1 MDYRIEQLRFQLRED
16 PSSRLFFQLGDLL
29 RKEGQLE
36 EAVEILRDG
45 LEKHPRYISAWVS
58 LGRGLYSLGDHS
70 GAGAAFERALELD
83 PENAVAARLVGEA
96 AIARQDWL
104 RAVKAL
110 KLARG
115 LTAGEASLDERI
127 LFVEARLDARGEL
140 QAPPQAPAAEVVESG
155 PEREVVSLSTED
167 PFAVRSAG
175 DTGAWTNVED
185 VFEAGRVD
193 EEEPPPTPSGETADA
208 EPASEYSEAAAPE
221 EALETEE
228 APPVIDEIPLPTM
241 TLARLAIE
249 QGDLDLAEKTLRS
262 LLAREPAHEGAA
274 KLLESLLTD
283 TAEVYLPD
291 QTDSGRGGAVVRAL
305 RAWVDSVK
313 LASERLAP

>member
-1 MDYRIEQLRFQLRED
+1 EQLRYQLRED

-36 EAVEILRDG
+36 EAVEILRVG

-115 LTAGEASLDERI
+115 LTAGDTSLDERI

-140 QAPPQAPAAEVVESG
+140 QAPAAEVVASG

-167 PFAVRSAG
+167 PFTVRSAG

-193 EEEPPPTPSGETADA
+193 EVEPEPVPSEETVDS
-208 EPASEYSEAAAPE
+208 APE
-221 EALETEE
+221 AEAPVAENTEAGIETEE
-228 APPVIDEIPLPTM
+228 APPAIDEIPLPTM

-249 QGDLDLAEKTLRS
+249 QGDLDLAERTLRS

-283 TAEVYLPD
+283 TAEAFVPNP
-291 QTDSGRGGAVVRAL
+291 TDTDRGGAVVRAL
-305 RAWVDSVK
+305 RAWVDGVK